1 MIQSPEDIV
10 ICSGALS
17 ADEPLPPSGRKW
29 PCRFPSYAASYL
41 LKAGVTCEELGDNAK
56 ALTFYKKIKDQ
67 YANSPEGYD
76 IDKYITRIENQT
88 K

>member
-1 MIQSPEDIV
+1 MPQVTAEH
-10 ICSGALS
+10 
-17 ADEPLPPSGRKW
+17 
-29 PCRFPSYAASYL
+29 AAAQAA
-41 LKAGVTCEELGDNAK
+41 KPAGVPVIADGGLQYSGDNAK